1 MGVYVEIRNIYGYQC
16 SHQEIESVLQKFN
29 FFKEVDDKGNF
40 KFFYKKECDDFIL
53 FYDECLWT
61 KTTSDELLLEMDK
74 IAESMG
80 DGWVVVDE
88 ITMANDSTNNLYPSN
103 DSDKEPIIKRII
115 YRTLRT
121 IKSFL
126 IPIILVIAHII
137 INFFSP

>member
-1 MGVYVEIRNIYGYQC
+1 MGVYVEIRNIDGHQYSY
-16 SHQEIESVLQKFN
+16 QEIESVLQKFN

-40 KFFYKKECDDFIL
+40 KFFIKKECDDFIL

-61 KTTSDELLLEMDK
+61 KTTSDELLLEMDR
-74 IAESMG
+74 IAKFMG

-137 INFFSP
+137 INFF

>member
-1 MGVYVEIRNIYGYQC
+1 MGVYVEIRNIDGHHYSY
-16 SHQEIESVLQKFN
+16 QEIESVLQKFN

-53 FYDECLWT
+53 FYDECLWA
-61 KTTSDELLLEMDK
+61 KTTSDELLLEMDR
-74 IAESMG
+74 IAKFMG

-137 INFFSP
+137 INFF

>member
-1 MGVYVEIRNIYGYQC
+1 MGVYVEIRNIDGHHC
-16 SHQEIESVLQKFN
+16 SYQEIESVLQKFN

-61 KTTSDELLLEMDK
+61 KTTSDELLLEMDR
-74 IAESMG
+74 IAKFMG

-88 ITMANDSTNNLYPSN
+88 ITMTNDSTNNLYPSN

-137 INFFSP
+137 INFF